1 MNIQNVSSVAQTVGR
16 FSGDVAVPAPVSP
29 VSVPVELPQATPV
42 SQVATKEVVQQ
53 PSATQL
59 QNVVDSI
66 NKTMK
71 QSNKSMEF
79 SVDATTKRLVVKL
92 TDTETGQLIRQFPSE
107 EVLAIAQS
115 IDQYLSQ
122 HQSQQGM
129 LLQQK
134 A

>member
-1 MNIQNVSSVAQTVGR
+1 MNIQNISNVAQTVGR
-16 FSGDVAVPAPVSP
+16 FSSDAPIPVSAPVD
-29 VSVPVELPQATPV
+29 LPQATPV
-42 SQVATKEVVQQ
+42 SQVATKEVAQQ
-53 PSATQL
+53 PSASQL

-66 NKTMK
+66 NKTMQ

-79 SVDATTKRLVVKL
+79 SVDASTKRLVVRL